1 MKTNQL
7 NLCELL
13 KGREGENIF
22 LTTMGEVLVEK
33 VSEEHLFFRLR
44 ANEPGWRLNANGKMS
59 ENGEVIAYP
68 SRALY
73 EQYPLDAA
81 KAWSKWRNAQKRK
94 VWGDIKAC
102 KSYMLNLC
110 AQHNL
115 PIDKSVSAMFKLR
128 HLIEIGYG
136 GNPTTAE
143 KLILDLYGVDW
154 RDGGWHVI
162 NLRECIDTIAFY
174 TRDQAEDFLSHPE
187 NRQLL
192 DEFYMTKDE

>member
-1 MKTNQL
+1 MKDMKTNQL

-81 KAWSKWRNAQKRK
+81 KAWSK
-94 VWGDIKAC
+94 
-102 KSYMLNLC
+102 
-110 AQHNL
+110 
-115 PIDKSVSAMFKLR
+115 
-128 HLIEIGYG
+128 
-136 GNPTTAE
+136 
-143 KLILDLYGVDW
+143 
-154 RDGGWHVI
+154 
-162 NLRECIDTIAFY
+162 
-174 TRDQAEDFLSHPE
+174 
-187 NRQLL
+187 
-192 DEFYMTKDE
+192 